1 MKTISVYRILLIPFF
16 AVAQEPTKWQ
26 KMQSEKISAYVLD
39 KIEMS
44 DEDAQFFNQVNL
56 NQLIENAK
64 NIKSSGATSQEE
76 KKVIYAEGRK
86 NLKSKLS
93 ERFGKKIAQ
102 QIMNAINESRKK

>member
-1 MKTISVYRILLIPFF
+1 M
-16 AVAQEPTKWQ
+16 A

-64 NIKSSGATSQEE
+64 KH
-76 KKVIYAEGRK
+76 
-86 NLKSKLS
+86 
-93 ERFGKKIAQ
+93 
-102 QIMNAINESRKK
+102 